1 MEKEVKFIYIV
12 GRGFSGTTMLDALLG
27 NSKQIESV
35 GELVSGLSRYENE
48 LCSCG
53 KLTGDCEFWLTVK
66 KEFNLR
72 NGQNSFASF
81 AKQSIDQANIRNY
94 FSTLFKVQKYNGLVA
109 ANRNMYE
116 AIASVND
123 HIWVLDSSKELTRGL
138 LLARSDKRVRI
149 IHMIRRPEGQI
160 SSLYY
165 RLNKGLPLKF
175 LRKEYYPKN
184 KFFPITFQAIAWSI
198 GNLLAEFLKLFASK
212 RTIRI
217 KFENLLND
225 PYHEL
230 DRLGKFLNINF
241 EEIKNRIK
249 RNEDFYVNHSMG
261 GNEFRHDRV
270 FKFQKDAKTRRS
282 MPLGFKIWIKIL
294 CWPLIII
301 YRYNIFKNQ

>member
-27 NSKQIESV
+27 NSGQIESV
-35 GELVSGLSRYENE
+35 GELVSGLSRYDIE

-53 KLTGDCEFWLTVK
+53 KLTEDCIFWQTIK

-72 NGQNSFASF
+72 NGDNSFTAF
-81 AKQSIDQANIRNY
+81 AKQSIDQANVKNY
-94 FSTLFKVQKYNGLVA
+94 FSTLFNIQKYRGLA
-109 ANRNMYE
+109 ASNRIMYE
-116 AIASVND
+116 AIASVNGRN
-123 HIWVLDSSKELTRGL
+123 WVLDSSKEITRGL
-138 LLARSDKRVRI
+138 FLARLDNRVKF
-149 IHMIRRPEGQI
+149 IHVIRRPEGQI

-175 LRKEYYPKN
+175 LRKEYYPKY
-184 KFFPITFQAIAWSI
+184 KFLPISFEAIAWSM
-198 GNLLAEFLKLFASK
+198 GNLLAEFLKLFAPK

-217 KFENLLND
+217 KFENLLNN
-225 PYHEL
+225 PAHEL

-241 EEIKNRIK
+241 DEIKNKIQN
-249 RNEDFYVNHSMG
+249 NEDFYVNHSMG
-261 GNEFRHDRV
+261 GNEFRHEKV
-270 FKFQKDAKTRRS
+270 FKFQKEAKTRRV

-301 YRYNIFKNQ
+301 YGYNIFKNE